1 MFLGDFTINSIT
13 GELETNKELDR
24 ENQALYNL
32 TITASDNGNPSLSSS
47 MVVQIHVL
55 DLNDNKPRFE
65 KTVYEISVLENVTVS
80 TVLTRVSRFSFLYFT
95 NL

>member
-32 TITASDNGNPSLSSS
+32 TITASDNGNPPLSSS
-47 MVVQIHVL
+47 IVVKIHVL